1 MFKLLYHLLL
11 VFSLLN
17 CNAAVAG
24 SDNPFAKNDRINI
37 GRDVSWKIDRQTTT
51 ATKSVSSDKGVYYH
65 LGYDNKQIKLALSS
79 DEKSLTPKKLSQL
92 EVTDVKLDGK
102 RLAIFKW
109 CLNNQQR
116 HNRFLQQGLSV
127 KNNVCVINGNGS
139 SFIMRLNKDT
149 LSMLQRAKRLTIV
162 IKPFRTRLELNYDIS
177 DFSDMT
183 LALNVKAKK
192 TIVVEPKSNASG
204 SNTSGS
210 KSAEVKKCWAGP
222 PAKYKNIKSVEY
234 DCLDAVSKKDA
245 EAWVKK
251 LVVTEKKKRKASSLS
266 AKVAKKKAAEK
277 KRLLALEKENKR
289 KLVAENKKKQLAEQL
304 KQEKKLQV
312 EAAAIAASKV
322 NQTKINDEITQK
334 MVNVCRKYW
343 DKGEHRCYCQKY
355 IEHAPASIQAG
366 STCK

>member
-1 MFKLLYHLLL
+1 MVKLLSYLLL

-17 CNAAVAG
+17 CNVAVAG

-37 GRDVSWKIDRQTTT
+37 GRDVSWKIDRPTTT
-51 ATKSVSSDKGVYYH
+51 ATKSISSDKGIYYH
-65 LGYDNKQIKLALSS
+65 LGYNNKQIKLALSS
-79 DEKSLTPKKLSQL
+79 DEKGFIPKKLSQL

-116 HNRFLQQGLSV
+116 HNRFLQQSLSV
-127 KNNVCVINGNGS
+127 KNNVCVISGNGS
-139 SFIMRLNKDT
+139 SFVMRLNKDT

-177 DFSDMT
+177 DFADMA

-192 TIVVEPKSNASG
+192 AIAVAPKNSSSG
-204 SNTSGS
+204 RKGG
-210 KSAEVKKCWAGP
+210 KVKKCWAGP
-222 PAKYKNIKSVEY
+222 PAKYKNIKSIEY
-234 DCLDAVSKKDA
+234 DCFDAVSKKDA

-251 LVVTEKKKRKASSLS
+251 LVVTEKKKREASSLS
-266 AKVAKKKAAEK
+266 AKIAKKKAAEK
-277 KRLLALEKENKR
+277 KRLLALEKEKKR
-289 KLVAENKKKQLAEQL
+289 KLVAENKKKQLADQL
-304 KQEKKLQV
+304 QQEKKLQA
-312 EAAAIAASKV
+312 EAVAIAASKA
-322 NQTKINDEITQK
+322 NQTKINDDITLK

-343 DKGEHRCYCQKY
+343 GKGEHRCYCQKY
-355 IEHAPASIQAG
+355 IKHAPASIQAG